1 MLTVKNFSIIKN
13 FCQIIFSYF
22 SPDDARRDIAN
33 IIRKGGNGNS
43 STDED
48 SDDSL
53 DIIPTI
59 KRKQTKLPQKRKG
72 KRKKY
77 NVLKNIRN
85 GK

>member
-1 MLTVKNFSIIKN
+1 MSNH
-13 FCQIIFSYF
+13 FSYF

-43 STDED
+43 STTDED

-59 KRKQTKLPQKRKG
+59 KRKQIKLSQKRKA